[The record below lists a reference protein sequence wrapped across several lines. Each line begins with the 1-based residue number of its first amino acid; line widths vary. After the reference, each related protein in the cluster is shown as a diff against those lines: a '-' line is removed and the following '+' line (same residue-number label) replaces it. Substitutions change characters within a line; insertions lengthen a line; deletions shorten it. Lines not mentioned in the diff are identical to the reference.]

1 MLVTIRPSPGGIGGV
16 IAAPPSKSMAHRA
29 VLCAALAVGRSH
41 ITHLE
46 FSKDIS
52 ATLSAAAQLCAAVD
66 TGADDAAVQGLGHFL
81 PLTAP
86 VDCCESGSTLR
97 FLIPIASLT
106 DQPVTFTGRG
116 RLMERPQS
124 VYETL
129 YREQNL
135 RFEQS
140 PAGLTVEGALTPG
153 DYRLGGG
160 RGGPARGAFRGLA
173 ENVTPGAYRLA
184 ANVSSQFISG
194 LLFALPLLPGDSQ
207 LHLIPPVESRSYID
221 MTRAVQA
228 AFGVHSRWL
237 DETTLLLPGGQQY
250 HPCDYNVEGD
260 YSQAAFPAV
269 LGAVCGGVTITGLAP
284 DTLQGDAA
292 ILDILRRCGAVFTRT
307 GDRVTFAK
315 APLHGVDI
323 DLADCP
329 DLGPVLMVLGLLCE
343 GTTVIRNAQ
352 RLRLKESDR
361 IAAMEAELRACGGVL
376 ESDGGTITVH
386 GCAERL
392 HAPAAPLHGH
402 NDHRVVMSLAVL
414 ALSTGIPLTVDDA
427 EAIQKSWPGFFA
439 DAAPLGVEVEDA

>member
-1 MLVTIRPSPGGIGGV
+1 MDVVVKRARPVAGR

-29 VLCAALAVGRSH
+29 VLCAALAKGTSH
-41 ITHLE
+41 LHHLA

-52 ATLSAAAQLCAAVD
+52 ATLGAAGRLCARVTTGENDAV
-66 TGADDAAVQGLGHFL
+66 VEGLGRFL
-81 PLTAP
+81 PVDAP

-97 FLIPIASLT
+97 FLIPLASLT
-106 DQPVTFTGRG
+106 GQEVTFTGRG

-124 VYETL
+124 VYKTL
-129 YREQNL
+129 YQQQGL

-140 PAGLTVEGALTPG
+140 ADRLTVEGALTPG
-153 DYRLGGG
+153 EYE
-160 RGGPARGAFRGLA
+160 LA
-173 ENVTPGAYRLA
+173 G
-184 ANVSSQFISG
+184 NVSSQFISG
-194 LLFALPLLPGDSQ
+194 LLFALPLLDGDST

-228 AFGVHSRWL
+228 AFGVTSRWL
-237 DETTLLLPGGQQY
+237 DGNTLALPGRQHY
-250 HPCDYNVEGD
+250 HPCDHAVEGD

-269 LGAVCGGVTITGLAP
+269 LGAVCGGVTITGLRP
-284 DTLQGDAA
+284 DTLQGDAV
-292 ILDILRRCGAVFTRT
+292 ILDILRRCGAQFTRE
-307 GDRVTFAK
+307 GDTVTFAK

-343 GTTVIRNAQ
+343 GTTVIRNAE

-376 ESDGGTITVH
+376 ESEGGTITVH
-386 GCAERL
+386 GCAEHL
-392 HAPAAPLHGH
+392 HAPEGILHGH

-414 ALSTGIPLTVDDA
+414 SAAAGLPLTVDDA
-427 EAIQKSWPGFFA
+427 EAIQKSWPNFFA
-439 DAAPLGVEVEDA
+439 AIRPLGVEVEYA